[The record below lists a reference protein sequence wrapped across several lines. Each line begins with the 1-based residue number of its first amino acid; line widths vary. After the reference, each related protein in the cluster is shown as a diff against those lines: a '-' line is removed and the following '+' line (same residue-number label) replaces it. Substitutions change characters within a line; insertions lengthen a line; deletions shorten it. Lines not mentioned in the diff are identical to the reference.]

1 MKSVRLFAIVLQY
14 LLVASVCN
22 AQQTGAA
29 AGRAADRQPEP
40 IPEFRFKVVPVN
52 ITGHDSNRVT
62 IAYAAEGY
70 TAEELHTFPAHVQ
83 TAVNYL
89 ATDILSTRPYTRY
102 FRFFNIYRIDLES
115 PESGISRAPSHG
127 QPLTTEVKN
136 VIGGTRDEDRLGWV
150 NGRLAEA
157 MFVEA
162 GESAGIG
169 EINWKYVILNNP
181 GYHNSGGRHVVFS
194 FNYGREIALHEA
206 GHGHHQLAD
215 EYYGRGTYTRPEP
228 REVNVTA
235 DSTGAK
241 WKHWIG
247 YVDADTI
254 LGTVGVYEGAIYAD
268 KGAYRPTPN
277 SKMGWTSDR
286 RPASFNA
293 ISREKII
300 LDIYDIVRPLD
311 AFADTAATCVN
322 PDSLWVRPID
332 SNVIRTDWYVD
343 GKLVAADGGTS
354 LPLKMIGTRRGTYT
368 VKAHSYDEVIRHS
381 FSDNSNPHPLDL
393 VRRDLHKLQQ
403 ETTWKVNITRRIR

>member
-1 MKSVRLFAIVLQY
+1 MNPVKLILILLQIFLIVSL
-14 LLVASVCN
+14 SN
-22 AQQTGAA
+22 AQQTRADE
-29 AGRAADRQPEP
+29 RQAADRQQGA
-40 IPEFRFKVVPVN
+40 IPEFQYKVVPVN

-70 TAEELHTFPAHVQ
+70 TAEELSTFPAHVQ
-83 TAVNYL
+83 TAVDYL
-89 ATDILSTRPYTRY
+89 NTEILTTRPYSRY
-102 FRFFNIYRIDLES
+102 FRFFNIYRIDLVS

-127 QPLTTEVKN
+127 QPLTSEVKN

-157 MFVEA
+157 MFRQAAETSGV
-162 GESAGIG
+162 GEF
-169 EINWKYVILNNP
+169 NWKYVILNNP

-194 FNYGREIALHEA
+194 YNYAREIALHEA

-215 EYYGRGTYTRPEP
+215 EYYGKGTYTRDEP
-228 REVNVTA
+228 RQVNVTA

-241 WKHWIG
+241 WKHWLG
-247 YVDADTI
+247 YADADTI
-254 LGTVGVYEGAIYAD
+254 LGTIGVYEGAIYAD

-293 ISREKII
+293 VCREKII

-311 AFADTAATCVN
+311 SFADTSVIHVN
-322 PDSLWVRPID
+322 PDSLWVNPVD

-343 GKLVAADGGTS
+343 GELVATDGGTS
-354 LPLKMIGTRRGTYT
+354 LPLKMIADKRGTYI

-381 FSDNSNPHPLDL
+381 FSDNTDPHPLDL
-393 VRRDLHKLQQ
+393 VRRDHDKLQQ
-403 ETTWKVNITRRIR
+403 EVQWKVTVTRRIR